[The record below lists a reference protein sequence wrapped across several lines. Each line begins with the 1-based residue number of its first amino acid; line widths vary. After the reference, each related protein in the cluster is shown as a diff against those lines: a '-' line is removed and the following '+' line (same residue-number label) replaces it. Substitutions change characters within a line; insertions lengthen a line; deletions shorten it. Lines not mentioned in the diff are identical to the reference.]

1 MVDSDQQIAA
11 ILAKMAIF
19 KGLNRSQIEMI
30 AERFEQVYLE
40 EGKRLFSQGE
50 RGEHFFIILSGKV
63 LVSREKNGG
72 VQRLAV
78 LTSGDYVGE
87 ESLLLGRARSASVD
101 AVEATRLLRLD
112 IEDFTWMLRQ
122 FPQIK
127 LFFNAT
133 TKSRRLSRKKL
144 FDWLNDGET
153 IYLMVQK
160 HAAYLYTSLIGPL
173 LLAWAAVPVLYLST
187 LIKVSS
193 FHLVLLWI
201 GLLLLA
207 GAVLWG
213 VWNYIDWGNDY
224 YIVTNQRVVWLEKVV
239 AIYDSRIEAPL
250 STVLTVGIQ
259 RDQSARIFGYG
270 DVIVRTY
277 TGHIVMHQVGYPE
290 QLAGLIEEQ
299 LRRSKQVQKK
309 EEMAALEQTIRVR
322 LGMETAPKPVVTQV
336 QTPDEKPLINAR
348 SRLLENFFKVRL
360 EERGIITYR
369 KHWILL
375 VQKAWLPT
383 LTLALLLGVILLR
396 IFNIYIFLPSLFVV
410 VTGGLSILIVL
421 FWWAYEYFDWSNDIY
436 QVTSDQIIDIYRKP
450 LGKEDKK
457 VALLENILSLENK
470 RRGIIGIIFNYGDVI
485 AMVGAA
491 RFVFEGVY
499 NPAAV
504 EQDIFQRI
512 GARKQMQ
519 KEAEAVREREQIA
532 DWLEAY
538 HRQTEV
544 LRKKENPPDFD
555 RNSG

>member
-1 MVDSDQQIAA
+1 MVDSDQQITGM
-11 ILAKMAIF
+11 LLKMSIF
-19 KGLNRSQIEMI
+19 KGLNRSQIEI
-30 AERFEQVYLE
+30 IVERSEQVHLE
-40 EGKRLFSQGE
+40 KGKRLLSQGE
-50 RGEHFFIILSGKV
+50 RGGYFFIILSGKV
-63 LVSREKNGG
+63 LVSRKNKRGL
-72 VQRLAV
+72 QRLAV
-78 LTSGDYVGE
+78 LSSGDYLGE
-87 ESLLLGRARSASVD
+87 ESLLSGRARSASADV
-101 AVEATRLLRLD
+101 VEAAHLLRLD
-112 IEDFTWMLRQ
+112 IEDFSWMLRQ
-122 FPQIK
+122 FPQTK

-133 TKSRRLSRKKL
+133 TNSQRLSRKKL
-144 FDWLNDGET
+144 FDWLNVDET
-153 IYLMVQK
+153 IYFVVQK
-160 HAAYLYTSLIGPL
+160 HTAYLYTSLIGPL
-173 LLAWAAVPVLYLST
+173 LVAWVALPVLYSST
-187 LIKVSS
+187 LTKVSS
-193 FHLVLLWI
+193 FHLVMLWI

-213 VWNYIDWGNDY
+213 VWNFIDWGNDY
-224 YIVTNQRVVWLEKVV
+224 YIVTNQRVIWLEKVI
-239 AIYDSRIEAPL
+239 AIYDNRIEAPL

-259 RDQSARIFGYG
+259 KDQLARIFGYG

-277 TGHIVMHQVGYPE
+277 TGQIVMNRVGYPE

-299 LRRSKQVQKK
+299 LGRSKQVQKK
-309 EEMAALEQTIRVR
+309 EERAVMEQTIRER
-322 LGMETAPKPVVTQV
+322 LGMETAPKPVVAQA
-336 QTPDEKPLINAR
+336 QTPAEKPLKNAR
-348 SRLLENFFKVRL
+348 SRMLENFFKVRL
-360 EERGIITYR
+360 EEHGIITYR

-383 LTLALLLGVILLR
+383 LTLVLLLGVILLR
-396 IFNIYIFLPSLFVV
+396 IFNFYVFLPSSIVEAI
-410 VTGGLSILIVL
+410 GGLSILIVL
-421 FWWAYEYFDWSNDIY
+421 FWWAYEYIDWSNDIY

-504 EQDIFQRI
+504 EQDIFQRM

-519 KEAEAVREREQIA
+519 KDAEATREREQIA

-544 LRKKENPPDFD
+544 LRKKENPPSSD

>member
-1 MVDSDQQIAA
+1 
-11 ILAKMAIF
+11 
-19 KGLNRSQIEMI
+19 
-30 AERFEQVYLE
+30 
-40 EGKRLFSQGE
+40 
-50 RGEHFFIILSGKV
+50 
-63 LVSREKNGG
+63 
-72 VQRLAV
+72 
-78 LTSGDYVGE
+78 
-87 ESLLLGRARSASVD
+87 
-101 AVEATRLLRLD
+101 
-112 IEDFTWMLRQ
+112 
-122 FPQIK
+122 
-127 LFFNAT
+127 
-133 TKSRRLSRKKL
+133 LSRKKL

-160 HAAYLYTSLIGPL
+160 HPAYLYTSLIGPL
-173 LLAWAAVPVLYLST
+173 LVAWAAVPVLYLSALT
-187 LIKVSS
+187 KVSS

-213 VWNYIDWGNDY
+213 VWNYFDWGNDY
-224 YIVTNQRVVWLEKVV
+224 YIVTNQRVVWLEKVI

-250 STVLTVGIQ
+250 TTVLTVGIQ
-259 RDQSARIFGYG
+259 RDPLARIFGYG

-299 LRRSKQVQKK
+299 LGRSKHGQKK

-322 LGMETAPKPVVTQV
+322 LGMETPPKPVVTQV
-336 QTPDEKPLINAR
+336 QTPDERPLQKAR
-348 SRLLENFFKVRL
+348 FLENFFKVRL

-375 VQKAWLPT
+375 VQKAWQPT
-383 LTLALLLGVILLR
+383 LTLVLLLVVILLR
-396 IFNIYIFLPSLFVV
+396 IFNIYSFLPSSFVE
-410 VTGGLSILIVL
+410 VTGGLFILIVL
-421 FWWAYEYFDWSNDIY
+421 FWWAYQYVDWSNDIY

-491 RFVFEGVY
+491 RFVFVGVY

-504 EQDIFQRI
+504 QQDIFQRI

-538 HRQTEV
+538 HNQTEV
-544 LRKKENPPDFD
+544 LHKKEYPPNFD
-555 RNSG
+555 QNSG